1 MNLNLFKFAVLS
13 FVAFFFVQF
22 YCDLNLVSCR
32 AAWAA
37 TKAKPIS
44 LCVESPMVSAGSQV
58 SLLKKHEGHS
68 PGQLFSLSLV
78 EAKDGWSTFPLSRA
92 GELIQ

>member
-1 MNLNLFKFAVLS
+1 M
-13 FVAFFFVQF
+13 
-22 YCDLNLVSCR
+22 VSCR

-58 SLLKKHEGHS
+58 SLLKKHGGHS
-68 PGQLFSLSLV
+68 PCQLFSLSLV
-78 EAKDGWSTFPLSRA
+78 EAKDGLSTFPLSRA
-92 GELIQ
+92 GEWISSNGFHVTFQWLNFMQLAQ